1 MPMSLNYLDF
11 DYSESGDDDTAFG
24 TFDALAS
31 VGPAQVAAVH
41 AEISEVL
48 GWAHAAFGEPGPVA
62 DGFDWDCDLQALRE
76 YSVADLLRYDPGRQ
90 SLVFEPGTVG
100 APRHTIG
107 LSLSGSASFCEALR
121 ERFGLD

>member
-1 MPMSLNYLDF
+1 MPLNYLDF
-11 DYSESGDDDTAFG
+11 DYSENGEDDTAFG

-41 AEISEVL
+41 AEISDVL
-48 GWAHAAFGEPGPVA
+48 AWAHAAFGEPGPLA
-62 DGFDWDCDLQALRE
+62 EGAAWDFDLQALRE
-76 YSVADLLRYDPGRQ
+76 YSVADVPRYDARLR
-90 SLVFEPGTVG
+90 SLVVEPGTAGV
-100 APRHTIG
+100 PRHAIG